1 MEPSAR
7 ADQRRHDQV
16 DVVVG
21 FGGAGA
27 CAALEAAK
35 NGAAV
40 IALDRFQ
47 GGGATAASGAII
59 YAGGGT
65 PYHKAA
71 GFDDRPKEMY
81 QYSKLEVGQAAT
93 DATLRRFCQE
103 SAGSIAWLEKA
114 GVPFEA
120 SLGPFK
126 TSYPTDASTSTFLD
140 MSWSSA
146 TRLKPSRLPAAT
158 APRDVVLQALPFSRP
173 WTMRLSAMGT
183 GTPPAPGLNVFSF
196 PHRDL

>member
-81 QYSKLEVGQAAT
+81 QYSKLEVGRPQLMLRCAVSARSQQAVSLG
-93 DATLRRFCQE
+93 LRRRGCPLKHR
-103 SAGSIAWLEKA
+103 SAL
-114 GVPFEA
+114 
-120 SLGPFK
+120 
-126 TSYPTDASTSTFLD
+126 
-140 MSWSSA
+140 
-146 TRLKPSRLPAAT
+146 
-158 APRDVVLQALPFSRP
+158 SRP
-173 WTMRLSAMGT
+173 RILPMHLPLLFWI
-183 GTPPAPGLNVFSF
+183 
-196 PHRDL
+196 